1 MIEPLDICIVSC
13 DLVGPIR
20 NGGIGTAY
28 TSLARTLA
36 RAGHRVTVL
45 YALGRYCEQGTI
57 EDWQMTYARDGI
69 TLVPMPETDVRG
81 PHALRAPVDVY
92 RWLKTRRFDVVH
104 YHEWRGIGAYAAQ
117 AKRQGL
123 AFANTVLIAGTH
135 SPSLWHREGM
145 REAPTPD
152 DLELDFLER
161 QSVALADELWSP
173 SRYMLRW
180 LRRERWTLPRRI
192 TVLPYLVLDQPQ
204 PGQSAAAARPEL
216 AFFGRLETR
225 KGLDVFCDALDLV
238 VARGLAPSAVAFLGK
253 AATVD
258 GQPSLDYLSTRA
270 SRWPFPIRV
279 ETTFNRHQAMEY
291 LSGPQ
296 RVAVLPSRLD
306 NLPYTVLECLG
317 AEVPF
322 VASAIGGIPEMIHPG
337 DRERVLFDLTP
348 ASLADRLTQVLT
360 RGQSRVRPKR
370 SFASIEAAW
379 LAWHERLAGRPSSPA
394 RPRRLTHDPLVSVCV
409 TTRNRP
415 AFLREAL
422 ESVRTQDYPHVQIV
436 VVDDGSD
443 LPEAVQ
449 YLDSIEP
456 EFAAR
461 GWTIVRQPN
470 RYPGAARNRA
480 VVEATGDY
488 VLFMDDDNLA
498 EPHEIRTFVHAAQ
511 ASGADILT
519 CFLRTFQSAAPQP
532 EASAPSATWPFLGA
546 ALAVGVRR
554 NVFGDTNALFRR
566 SVFDRIGGFTEDV
579 GLGLED
585 WEFFARAVLKGLR
598 LEVVPEALVRYR
610 QMTAGITHTT
620 PKGASHL
627 RALRPY
633 LALVPTPLRDL
644 VTLAAQQAL
653 APAAPPAQPLDNVRT
668 AVVFGSGDAGR
679 RALGLARTCG
689 WQVPWIVDNNP
700 GMWDQTAHDLPVR
713 PPASLTSGGFDLVI
727 VASLAGKAAIAKQ
740 LTDLGLSAGRQFVHF
755 LDPVR
760 IGDLTHQVSLA

>member
-45 YALGRYCEQGTI
+45 YPLGRHSEQGTI
-57 EDWQMTYARDGI
+57 EDWQMTYAREGI

-81 PHALRAPVDVY
+81 HHALRLPIDVY
-92 RWLKTRRFDVVH
+92 RWLKPRRFDVVH
-104 YHEWRGIGAYAAQ
+104 YHEWRGIGAHLAQ
-117 AKRQGL
+117 AKRHGL
-123 AFANTVLIAGTH
+123 AFADTVLVAGTH

-152 DLELDFLER
+152 DLEVDFLER

-173 SRYMLRW
+173 SRYMVRW
-180 LRRERWTLPRRI
+180 LRRERWALPRRI
-192 TVLPYLVLDQPQ
+192 TVLPYLVQDEPQ
-204 PGQSAAAARPEL
+204 PGQTAAGPQPEL

-238 VARGLAPSAVAFLGK
+238 VARGAAPAAVTFLGK

-258 GQPSLDYLSTRA
+258 GQPSLDYLNARA
-270 SRWPFPIRV
+270 SRWPWPVRV
-279 ETTFNRHQAMEY
+279 ETSFDRRQAMGY

-317 AEVPF
+317 AEIPF
-322 VASAIGGIPEMIHPG
+322 VASAIGGIPEMIHPA
-337 DRERVLFDLTP
+337 DRGRVLFDLTP
-348 ASLADRLTQVLT
+348 ASLADRLVNVIT
-360 RGQSRVRPKR
+360 RGHAHVRPKQ
-370 SFASIEAAW
+370 SFASIESAW
-379 LAWHERLAGRPSSPA
+379 LDWHQRLVQRTPR
-394 RPRRLTHDPLVSVCV
+394 RPRQKPVANPLVTVCL

-415 AFLREAL
+415 AFLAEAI
-422 ESVRTQDYPHVQIV
+422 ESIRRQDYSPIQV
-436 VVDDGSD
+436 VLVDDGSD
-443 LPEAVQ
+443 QPEARRS
-449 YLDSIEP
+449 LDVLAP
-456 EFAAR
+456 EFAAK

-480 VVEATGDY
+480 LVEAAGDY

-498 EPHEIRTFVHAAQ
+498 EPHEIRTFVGAAQ

-519 CFLRTFQSAAPQP
+519 CFLRTFQSAAPRP
-532 EASAPSATWPFLGA
+532 DVSVPTATWPFLGA

-554 NVFGDTNALFRR
+554 NVFGDANAFYRR
-566 SVFDRIGGFTEDV
+566 SVFERIGGFTEDA

-585 WEFFARAVLKGLR
+585 WEFFARAVLRGLR
-598 LEVVPEALVRYR
+598 LEVLPEALVRYR
-610 QMTAGITHTT
+610 QMSTGITHTT
-620 PKGASHL
+620 PKTASHL

-633 LALVPTPLRDL
+633 LALVPPPLRDL
-644 VTLAAQQAL
+644 VTLAAQPAL
-653 APAAPPAQPLDNVRT
+653 APDAPPAQPLDDVRT

-679 RALGLARTCG
+679 RAIGLARTCG
-689 WQVPWIVDNNP
+689 WQVRWIVDNNP

-713 PPASLTSGGFDLVI
+713 SPASLTSGGFDVVI

-760 IGDLTHQVSLA
+760 VGGLTHQVSLA